1 MQLRSALTFLTV
13 LESIVATAAY
23 AVVAGLLMVDVV
35 GRELF
40 ATTFLGLQQL
50 AVYGAIVAGFLGL
63 TLATS
68 DNAHLRPAFLDFL
81 AGRHQALVARP
92 GDVLSAG
99 FFFARWLGRGD
110 DPELCDL
117 CGDFRLFSRDVVGG
131 WHDLVSGVVRER
143 LFQTLCA
150 GRADVGRHLG
160 HYHSAVD
167 PADPLWYRH

>member
-40 ATTFLGLQQL
+40 AATFLGLQQL

-81 AGRHQALVARP
+81 AGRHQALVARL

-99 FFFARWLGRGD
+99 FFFAGAYVAWTFVQVSMQAGD
-110 DPELCDL
+110 KAPVMYFVLWPL
-117 CGDFRLFSRDVVGG
+117 Q
-131 WHDLVSGVVRER
+131 LVIPYAFGS
-143 LFQTLCA
+143 A
-150 GRADVGRHLG
+150 GAKHLIFAL
-160 HYHSAVD
+160 H
-167 PADPLWYRH
+167 PALKPAQDKVL